1 MCCHVTCFCEWCAE
15 QLKKPTV
22 EDRYYTPRTGCKLW
36 PIMEMRDEGNK
47 PLGKGYNDL
56 IFGKFIQR
64 QDSDNR
70 QHHAALRGVSIKT
83 GERYSQEIVEGN
95 FDAYMV
101 DGKLELFY
109 VVEWEGEPWS
119 VDADGEEEVDG
130 HTYKWNKGEY
140 LCRSI
145 WLDKLHGGRNWYTM
159 DKTQRQC
166 NVKLEQVVNASVDL
180 RCYIDNE
187 GDNPLPSLPNI
198 IRERAAEDGAW
209 RMSDSNYIFLIEE
222 NRLREDNYEYNIVEA
237 NTVLHQ
243 ERINEQWKSRLLH
256 AGDSDNE

>member
-70 QHHAALRGVSIKT
+70 QHHAALRGMNIKT

-119 VDADGEEEVDG
+119 VDADREEEVNG
-130 HTYKWNKGEY
+130 HTYK
-140 LCRSI
+140 
-145 WLDKLHGGRNWYTM
+145 
-159 DKTQRQC
+159 
-166 NVKLEQVVNASVDL
+166 
-180 RCYIDNE
+180 
-187 GDNPLPSLPNI
+187 
-198 IRERAAEDGAW
+198 
-209 RMSDSNYIFLIEE
+209 
-222 NRLREDNYEYNIVEA
+222 
-237 NTVLHQ
+237 
-243 ERINEQWKSRLLH
+243 
-256 AGDSDNE
+256 